1 MRVLFTSHAE
11 KSHFLGMV
19 PLAWALRNAGHEVR
33 VASQPELTDVVTG
46 AGLTAV
52 PVGRDHQ
59 LRRLSKVRER
69 AAPGAPAFD
78 MAEDRPEV
86 LTWEHLTWGYSG
98 LVPWWWRVVND
109 PMIGDLAAFCRQWE
123 PDLVIWEPLTY
134 AGAIAAE
141 ACGAAHARFMWGLD
155 LTARMRGHYLRVM
168 AEQPPGDRQDAFADW
183 LRPHAE
189 RWGVPFSENMTTGHF
204 TIDYTPTSLRLDV
217 PLTYLP
223 LRYIPYNGPAVVP
236 PWLHTPPTRPRV
248 CLTLGTS
255 ATERLDGYS
264 VGVQDILTSLADL
277 DIEVVATLP
286 DKQQGELTHVPGN
299 VRLVS
304 FVPLHALT
312 PTCSVMIHH
321 GGGGS
326 FSTSVVN
333 AVPQLI
339 LADMFDA
346 PLKGELLAR
355 QGAGLTL
362 HSSQATGPRVREHL
376 LRLLNEP
383 SFAEA
388 ARRLQQ
394 ETHAT
399 PGPNQLV
406 PELERLTALH
416 RSGAS
421 RQAVKSR

>member
-1 MRVLFTSHAE
+1 MRVLFTSYAE

-33 VASQPELTDVVTG
+33 VASQPELTDVITG

-52 PVGRDHQ
+52 PLGTNHGLGRLLQ
-59 LRRLSKVRER
+59 LAKDTGQEKD
-69 AAPGAPAFD
+69 FD
-78 MAEDRPEV
+78 MAENRPEM
-86 LTWEHLTWGYSG
+86 LTWEQIKSGYQG
-98 LVPWWWRVVND
+98 HVLWWCRVVND
-109 PMIGDLAAFCRQWE
+109 PMMAELTAFCRDWK

-134 AGAIAAE
+134 AGGVAAK

-155 LTARMRGHYLRVM
+155 LFARMRGHYLR
-168 AEQPPGDRQDAFADW
+168 ARQEAGVSTDALGQW
-183 LRPHAE
+183 LGLHA
-189 RWGVPFSENMTTGHF
+189 RRMGVPFSEDLTTGHF
-204 TIDYTPTSLRLDV
+204 TIDYTPTSLRLDL
-217 PLTYLP
+217 PHTYLP
-223 LRYIPYNGPAVVP
+223 LRYIPYNGTAVIP
-236 PWLHTPPTRPRV
+236 PWLHTPPDKPRV

-264 VGVQDILTSLADL
+264 VDVQDILTHLADL

-286 DKQQGELTHVPGN
+286 EKQQAELHHIPDNT
-299 VRLVS
+299 RLVS

-312 PTCSVMIHH
+312 PTCSAMIHH

-326 FSTSVVN
+326 FSTSLVN

-346 PLKGELLAR
+346 PLKGELLTR

-362 HSSQATGPRVREHL
+362 HSSKATGPHVREHL
-376 LRLLNEP
+376 LRLLREP
-383 SFAEA
+383 SFTHA
-388 ARRLQQ
+388 AHQLRQ
-394 ETHAT
+394 ETLAT

-406 PELERLTALH
+406 PHLEKLTAQH
-416 RSGAS
+416 RG
-421 RQAVKSR
+421 

>member
-1 MRVLFTSHAE
+1 MRVLFVTHAE

-52 PVGRDHQ
+52 PVGRDHE
-59 LRRLSKVRER
+59 LRRFSKVLARM
-69 AAPGAPAFD
+69 APGAPAFD

-86 LTWEHLTWGYSG
+86 LTWEHLTWGYDG
-98 LVPWWWRVVND
+98 VVPWWWRVVND
-109 PMIGDLAAFCRQWE
+109 PMVAELTAFCRQWR

-134 AGAIAAE
+134 AGAVAAK

-155 LTARMRGHYLRVM
+155 LFARMRGHYLRVK
-168 AEQPPGDRQDAFADW
+168 EERPPDDRRDVLAQW
-183 LRPHAE
+183 LGGWAAKT
-189 RWGVPFSENMTTGHF
+189 GTVFSEDLTTGHF
-204 TIDYTPTSLRLDV
+204 TIDYTPTSLRLDL
-217 PLTYLP
+217 PHTYLP
-223 LRYIPYNGPAVVP
+223 LRYIPYNGTAVIP
-236 PWLHTPPTRPRV
+236 PWLHTPPDKPRV

-264 VGVQDILTSLADL
+264 VDVQDILTHLADL
-277 DIEVVATLP
+277 DLEIVATLP
-286 DKQQGELTHVPGN
+286 EKQQAELRHIPDNT
-299 VRLVS
+299 RLVS
-304 FVPLHALT
+304 FVPLHALI
-312 PTCSVMIHH
+312 PTCSAVIHH

-326 FSTSVVN
+326 FSTSLVN

-346 PLKGELLAR
+346 PLKGQLLTR

-362 HSSQATGPRVREHL
+362 HSSQATGPRVRQHL
-376 LRLLNEP
+376 RQLLTNP
-383 SFAEA
+383 SHTHA
-388 ARRLQQ
+388 ARQLRQ
-394 ETHAT
+394 ETLAT

-406 PELERLTALH
+406 PHLERLTTQH
-416 RSGAS
+416 RG
-421 RQAVKSR
+421 

>member
-33 VASQPELTDVVTG
+33 VASQPELTDVITG

-52 PVGRDHQ
+52 PVGRDHE
-59 LRRLSKVRER
+59 LRRLSKVMKKVE
-69 AAPGAPAFD
+69 PGAPVFD

-86 LTWEHLTWGYSG
+86 LTWEYLTWGYG
-98 LVPWWWRVVND
+98 GVVPWWWRVVND
-109 PMIGDLAAFCRQWE
+109 PMIGELTEYCRRWK

-134 AGAIAAE
+134 AGSIAAT
-141 ACGAAHARFMWGLD
+141 ASGAAHARFMWGLD

-168 AEQPPGDRQDAFADW
+168 EEQPPGDRKDVLAQW
-183 LRPHAE
+183 LGGWAAKTGTVFCE
-189 RWGVPFSENMTTGHF
+189 EMTTGHF
-204 TIDYTPTSLRLDV
+204 TIDYTPTSLRLDL
-217 PLTYLP
+217 PHTYVP
-223 LRYIPYNGPAVVP
+223 LRYIPYNGTAVVP
-236 PWLHTPPTRPRV
+236 PWLHTPPTKPRV

-264 VGVQDILTSLADL
+264 LDVQDIITHLGDL

-286 DKQQGELTHVPGN
+286 EKQQAELSHVPGN

-304 FVPLHALT
+304 FVPLHVLA
-312 PTCSVMIHH
+312 PTCSAMIHH

-346 PLKGELLAR
+346 PLKGRLLAH

-383 SFAEA
+383 SFTQA
-388 ARRLQQ
+388 AQKLRQ
-394 ETHAT
+394 ETLTT

-406 PELERLTALH
+406 PELERLTAQH
-416 RSGAS
+416 RGV
-421 RQAVKSR
+421 R

>member
-33 VASQPELTDVVTG
+33 VASQPELTDVITG

-52 PVGRDHQ
+52 PVGTDHE
-59 LRRLSKVRER
+59 LRRMTQVMRRMK
-69 AAPGAPAFD
+69 PDAPAFD

-86 LTWEHLTWGYSG
+86 LTWEHLRWGYDG
-98 LVPWWWRVVND
+98 VVPWWWRVVND
-109 PMIGDLAAFCRQWE
+109 PMIAGLTEYCRQWE

-134 AGAIAAE
+134 AGSIAAK

-168 AEQPPGDRQDAFADW
+168 AQQPPGARRDVLAEW
-183 LRPHAE
+183 LGARAE
-189 RWGVPFSENMTTGHF
+189 RFGVPFSEDMTTGQF
-204 TIDYTPTSLRLDV
+204 TIDYTPGSLRLDL
-217 PLTYLP
+217 PLTYVP
-223 LRYIPYNGPAVVP
+223 LRYIPYNGVAVVP
-236 PWLHTPPTRPRV
+236 PWLHVPPAKPRV

-264 VGVQDILTSLADL
+264 VDVQDILTHLADL
-277 DIEVVATLP
+277 DIELVATLP
-286 DKQQGELTHVPGN
+286 QKQQGELRHVPDN

-346 PLKGELLAR
+346 PLKGELLAQ

-383 SFAEA
+383 SFTQA
-388 ARRLQQ
+388 AQRLRQ
-394 ETHAT
+394 ETLAT
-399 PGPNQLV
+399 PGPNQIV
-406 PELERLTALH
+406 PELERLTARH
-416 RSGAS
+416 RGGAVS
-421 RQAVKSR
+421 RAAR

>member
-1 MRVLFTSHAE
+1 MRVLFTSYAE

-33 VASQPELTDVVTG
+33 VASQPELTDVITG

-52 PVGRDHQ
+52 PVGKNHGLGRLLQ
-59 LRRLSKVRER
+59 LAKDTGQEKD
-69 AAPGAPAFD
+69 FD
-78 MAEDRPEV
+78 MAENRPEM
-86 LTWEHLTWGYSG
+86 LTWKQIKTGYQG
-98 LVPWWWRVVND
+98 HVLWWCRVVND
-109 PMIGDLAAFCRQWE
+109 PMVAGLTEYCRQWE

-134 AGAIAAE
+134 AGSIAAK

-155 LTARMRGHYLRVM
+155 LTARMRGHYLR
-168 AEQPPGDRQDAFADW
+168 ARQEEGVATDALAQW
-183 LRPHAE
+183 MGVHA
-189 RWGVPFSENMTTGHF
+189 RGFGVPFSEDMTTGQF

-223 LRYIPYNGPAVVP
+223 LRYIPYNGVAVVP
-236 PWLHTPPTRPRV
+236 PWLQVPPTRPRV

-264 VGVQDILTSLADL
+264 VPVQDILTSLADL

-286 DKQQGELTHVPGN
+286 EKQQGELTHVPGN

-304 FVPLHALT
+304 FVPLHVLA

-416 RSGAS
+416 RGT
-421 RQAVKSR
+421 AVS

>member
-1 MRVLFTSHAE
+1 MRVLFATHAE

-52 PVGRDHQ
+52 PVGRDHR
-59 LRRLSKVRER
+59 LRRFSKLLER
-69 AAPGAPAFD
+69 VAPGAPAFD

-86 LTWEHLTWGYSG
+86 LTWEHLTWGYG
-98 LVPWWWRVVND
+98 GVVPWWWRVVND
-109 PMIGDLAAFCRQWE
+109 PMTAELTAFCREWE

-134 AGAIAAE
+134 AGGVAAK

-155 LTARMRGHYLRVM
+155 LFARMRGHYLRVK
-168 AEQPPGDRQDAFADW
+168 EQRPPGDRQDVLAEW
-183 LRPHAE
+183 LGEWAAKA
-189 RWGVPFSENMTTGHF
+189 GTTFSEDLTTGHF
-204 TIDYTPTSLRLDV
+204 TIDYTPTSLRLDL
-217 PLTYLP
+217 PHTYLP
-223 LRYIPYNGPAVVP
+223 LRYIPYNGTAVIP
-236 PWLHTPPTRPRV
+236 PWLHTPPDKPRV

-264 VGVQDILTSLADL
+264 VDVQDILTHLADL

-286 DKQQGELTHVPGN
+286 EKQQAELHHIPDNT
-299 VRLVS
+299 RLVS

-312 PTCSVMIHH
+312 PTCSAMIHH

-326 FSTSVVN
+326 FSTSLVN

-346 PLKGELLAR
+346 PLKGELLTR

-362 HSSQATGPRVREHL
+362 HSSKATGPHVREHL
-376 LRLLNEP
+376 LRLLREP
-383 SFAEA
+383 SFTHA
-388 ARRLQQ
+388 AHQLRQ
-394 ETHAT
+394 ETLAT

-406 PELERLTALH
+406 PHLEKLTAQH
-416 RSGAS
+416 RG
-421 RQAVKSR
+421 

>member
-1 MRVLFTSHAE
+1 MRVLFTSYAE

-33 VASQPELTDVVTG
+33 VASQPELTDVITG

-52 PVGRDHQ
+52 PVGKNHGLGRLLQ
-59 LRRLSKVRER
+59 LAKDTGQEKD
-69 AAPGAPAFD
+69 FD
-78 MAEDRPEV
+78 MAEDRPEM
-86 LTWEHLTWGYSG
+86 LTWQQIKTGYQG
-98 LVPWWWRVVND
+98 HVLWWCRVVND
-109 PMIGDLAAFCRQWE
+109 PMIAELTEYCRQWE

-134 AGAIAAE
+134 AGSIAAK

-155 LTARMRGHYLRVM
+155 LTARMRGHYLR
-168 AEQPPGDRQDAFADW
+168 ARQEAGVATDALGQWMGVHSRGF
-183 LRPHAE
+183 
-189 RWGVPFSENMTTGHF
+189 GVPFSEDMTTGHF
-204 TIDYTPTSLRLDV
+204 TIDYTPGSLRLDL
-217 PLTYLP
+217 PLTYVP
-223 LRYIPYNGPAVVP
+223 LRYIPYNGVAVVP
-236 PWLHTPPTRPRV
+236 PWLHVPPAKPRV

-264 VGVQDILTSLADL
+264 VPVQDILTSLADL

-286 DKQQGELTHVPGN
+286 EKQQAELSHVPDN

-304 FVPLHALT
+304 FVPLHVLA

-346 PLKGELLAR
+346 PLKGELLAQ

-383 SFAEA
+383 SFTQA
-388 ARRLQQ
+388 AQRLRQ
-394 ETHAT
+394 ETLAT
-399 PGPNQLV
+399 PGPNQIV
-406 PELERLTALH
+406 PELERLTAEH
-416 RSGAS
+416 RG
-421 RQAVKSR
+421 RAVS